1 VRTAA
6 RVTEVLDGRARL
18 TCDRAP
24 ACGACAGSRGCAL
37 RWLVPAGE
45 SILEVS
51 AVAAHGVALEAGQP
65 VTVEVADGELQRA
78 AARLYLPPL
87 AGLVG
92 GPLLAFGAFGA
103 GDGVALAA
111 AAGGMILG
119 WTAARGWVRRSP
131 PGFTVHAGADP

>member
-65 VTVEVADGELQRA
+65 VTVA

-119 WTAARGWVRRSP
+119 WTAARGWIRRSP